1 MESRIQHIFL
11 TRLRALAGV
20 GCFTWM
26 AFAGLTAPVSAYGA
40 TSPDELALEPLVVR
54 EPERREVKIDRIDTE
69 NFEIGMHAGI
79 MNVQD
84 FGSDMV
90 TSIRAAYHLT
100 ESFFIEGQYGTTT
113 LGETSFERLSGG
125 ASLLTDDQRDMR
137 FYNVSLGYNLF
148 PGESFL
154 GRRWAFKG
162 GLYLI
167 GGVGSTDF
175 AGDERFTINAGVGYR
190 LAATDWLALHVT
202 VRNHMFDSDLLG
214 SKDTYH
220 NIEFTGG
227 LSLFF

>member
-1 MESRIQHIFL
+1 MI
-11 TRLRALAGV
+11 ACV
-20 GCFTWM
+20 
-26 AFAGLTAPVSAYGA
+26 VSALLGVSLA
-40 TSPDELALEPLVVR
+40 EPTLAAAKPEELNLEPLVVR

-69 NFEIGMHAGI
+69 NFEIGIFGGL

-84 FGSDMV
+84 FGSDFT
-90 TSIRAAYHLT
+90 TSVRFAYHVT
-100 ESFFIEGQYGTTT
+100 EGFFIEGQYGTTT

-137 FYNVSLGYNLF
+137 YYNVSLGYNLF

-190 LAATDWLALHVT
+190 LVATDWMALHVT
-202 VRNHMFDSDLLG
+202 LRDHMFESDLLG

-227 LSLFF
+227 LSVFF

>member
-11 TRLRALAGV
+11 AIEKAS
-20 GCFTWM
+20 
-26 AFAGLTAPVSAYGA
+26 AFAGIILLGLVLSVPATAA
-40 TSPDELALEPLVVR
+40 TKPDELELEPLVVR
-54 EPERREVKIDRIDTE
+54 EPERREVKIDRIDSE
-69 NFEIGMHAGI
+69 NFEIGVHGGL

-84 FGSDMV
+84 FGSDIA
-90 TSIRAAYHLT
+90 TSIRAAYHVT
-100 ESFFIEGQYGTTT
+100 EGFFIEGQYGKTK

-125 ASLLTDDQRDMR
+125 ASLLTDEQRKMR
-137 FYNVSLGYNLF
+137 YYNVSVGYNLF
-148 PGESFL
+148 PGESFI

-175 AGDERFTINAGVGYR
+175 AGDERFTINAGIGYR
-190 LAATDWLALHVT
+190 LVATDWLALHVT
-202 VRNHMFDSDLLG
+202 VRDHMFDSDLLG

>member
-11 TRLRALAGV
+11 AIERTCALAGV
-20 GCFTWM
+20 LFL
-26 AFAGLTAPVSAYGA
+26 GLVLSVPAAAA
-40 TSPDELALEPLVVR
+40 TNPDELELEPLVVR

-69 NFEIGMHAGI
+69 NFEFGVHAGI

-84 FGSDMV
+84 FGSDIT
-90 TSIRAAYHLT
+90 TSFRAAYHVT
-100 ESFFIEGQYGTTT
+100 EGFFIEGQYGTTT

-125 ASLLTDDQRDMR
+125 ASLLTDEQRDMR
-137 FYNVSLGYNLF
+137 FYNISLGYNLF
-148 PGESFL
+148 PGESFV

-175 AGDERFTINAGVGYR
+175 AGDERFTINAGLGYR

-202 VRNHMFDSDLLG
+202 VRDHMFDSDLLG
-214 SKDTYH
+214 SDDTYH